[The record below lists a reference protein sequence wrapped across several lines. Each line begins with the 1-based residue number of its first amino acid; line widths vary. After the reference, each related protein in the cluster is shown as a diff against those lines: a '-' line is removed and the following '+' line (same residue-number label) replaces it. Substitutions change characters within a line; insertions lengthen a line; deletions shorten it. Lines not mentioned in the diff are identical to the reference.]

1 MTLINK
7 LLRVLPKKRVDV
19 LEVEKKLN
27 SAKIEPVQTIKKDE
41 IPSDCVSKAVSSK
54 PESEDGMVNGEYEI
68 LEREIMP
75 EKIICPDCG
84 GLTLEGLDFCDK
96 CGGDLTNA

>member
-7 LLRVLPKKRVDV
+7 LLRRLPKKQVDV
-19 LEVEKKLN
+19 LEMDRKQNSVKL
-27 SAKIEPVQTIKKDE
+27 EPVQTIKKDSINSE
-41 IPSDCVSKAVSSK
+41 HSSK
-54 PESEDGMVNGEYEI
+54 VIQEPSQESDGMINGEYEI

-84 GLTLEGLDFCDK
+84 GLTLEGLEFCDK
-96 CGGDLTNA
+96 CGGDLTNT

>member
-7 LLRVLPKKRVDV
+7 LLRVLPKKQVDV
-19 LEVEKKLN
+19 LEMERKLN
-27 SAKIEPVQTIKKDE
+27 SVKLEPVQTVKKDAINTE
-41 IPSDCVSKAVSSK
+41 HSSK
-54 PESEDGMVNGEYEI
+54 TNHETMQESDGMINGEYEI

-84 GLTLEGLDFCDK
+84 GLTLEGLEFCDK
-96 CGGDLTNA
+96 CGGDLTNT